1 MDKTFWPIFRNVLTN
16 GGKNEDE
23 DEKLWENGLEFWIF
37 YENLWKKHFQSFFKT
52 FFTNWGK
59 NEDEDEKI

>member
-1 MDKTFWPIFRNVLTN
+1 MKMKMKNY
-16 GGKNEDE
+16 GKM
-23 DEKLWENGLEFWIF
+23 GLSFEFSMKIC
-37 YENLWKKHFQSFFKT
+37 EKKHFQSFFKT